1 MLMNE
6 SLIFYPPHRLGLIV
20 QIAVIL
26 VSLVVGVL
34 GMWRVADAQIGLE
47 FLLYLLPIFLAIV
60 IVPLF
65 GYRTYAL
72 WRASYTLARD
82 GIKLRWGLR
91 EEVIPMDVI
100 QWVRSS
106 QELES
111 KLPLPIFRWPGAV
124 LGVRRLPDG
133 TEVEYIAA
141 QASEQ
146 ILISSSE
153 RIYGISPA
161 NPEEFILAFNRFAE
175 LGSLAPLPAQSVYPA
190 NLLRRV
196 WGARPARYL
205 LIMGLLASLLLLVLV
220 SLSIPSRSMI
230 PLGYNPD
237 GTPSEQ
243 VPSVFLLLLPIL
255 NGFFYLAEALF
266 GLYFFRS
273 SEKWTLAYL
282 LWGSALFT
290 AILFIV
296 SVVLILGAS

>member
-1 MLMNE
+1 MNE

-34 GMWRVADAQIGLE
+34 GMWRVAGAQIGLE
-47 FLLYLLPIFLAIV
+47 FLLYLLQIFLTIV
-60 IVPLF
+60 IILLF
-65 GYRTYAL
+65 SYRTYAL

-161 NPEEFILAFNRFAE
+161 NPEEFVLAFNRFAE

-196 WGARPARYL
+196 WASRPARYL
-205 LIMGLLASLLLLVLV
+205 LLSGLIASLLLLVLV
-220 SLSIPSRSMI
+220 SLSVPSRSMI
-230 PLGYNPD
+230 SLGYNPD

-255 NGFFYLAEALF
+255 NGFFYLAEAFF

-282 LWGSALFT
+282 LWGSGLFT
-290 AILFIV
+290 AILFII